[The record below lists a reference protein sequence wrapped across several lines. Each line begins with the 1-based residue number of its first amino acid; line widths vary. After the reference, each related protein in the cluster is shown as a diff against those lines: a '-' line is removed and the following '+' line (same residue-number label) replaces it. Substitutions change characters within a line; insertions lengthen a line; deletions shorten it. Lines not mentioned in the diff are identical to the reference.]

1 MASYIDQE
9 SSKNGLEMSS
19 YSAYSGTGLDQID
32 PFDAGDRNLWR
43 KAEYLG
49 RYLFAA
55 DFLRPHKPDLVTD
68 ISCGLGYGAAELC
81 GVAGRVIGVD
91 ANRALM
97 ESARQRFKMA
107 NLHFLH
113 KDLEEEE
120 LSPEIEEGSA
130 AAVVSFETLEHLLD
144 PFRAVAQFS
153 EILQPGGF
161 FICSVPN
168 VLSESGDSSGL
179 PRNKSHKQWFNF
191 ASLSR
196 LVAQSE
202 MQVIYRLGQSWS
214 KALFRRE
221 QQLSNAK
228 RLTRKL
234 ADEPTLHSPEMM
246 RWLSYVAAYP
256 TVEDV
261 DGSYSIIIVAQKK

>member
-1 MASYIDQE
+1 
-9 SSKNGLEMSS
+9 MSS
-19 YSAYSGTGLDQID
+19 YSAYSGNGLDQID
-32 PFDAGDRNLWR
+32 PFDANDSNLWR

-55 DFLRPHKPDLVTD
+55 DFLRPHKPDLVVD

-81 GVAGRVIGVD
+81 SVADIVIGVD
-91 ANRALM
+91 NDRALM
-97 ESARQRFKMA
+97 ESARQRFLVT
-107 NLHFLH
+107 NLDFLH
-113 KDLEEEE
+113 KNLEKDE
-120 LSPEIEEGSA
+120 LYPEIKDGSV
-130 AAVVSFETLEHLLD
+130 AAVISFETLEHLLD
-144 PFRAVAQFS
+144 PSRALVQFS
-153 EILQPGGF
+153 RILQPDGF

-168 VLSESGDSSGL
+168 VLSESGDSCGL
-179 PRNKSHKQWFNF
+179 PRNRAHKQWFNYG
-191 ASLSR
+191 SLSR

-202 MQVIYRLGQSWS
+202 MRVIYRLGQSWS

-228 RLTRKL
+228 RITRKL
-234 ADEPTLHSPEMM
+234 GDEPTLHSPEMM
-246 RWLSYVAAYP
+246 RWLSYVTAYP

>member
-1 MASYIDQE
+1 
-9 SSKNGLEMSS
+9 MSS
-19 YSAYSGTGLDQID
+19 YSAYSGSGLDQID
-32 PFDAGDRNLWR
+32 PFDASDSNLWR

-49 RYLFAA
+49 RYLFAT
-55 DFLRPHKPDLVTD
+55 DFIRSHKPDLVAD
-68 ISCGLGYGAAELC
+68 ISCGLGYGAGELC
-81 GVAGRVIGVD
+81 NVAGRVIGVD
-91 ANRALM
+91 ANCVLM
-97 ESARQRFKMA
+97 ESARQRHKMP

-113 KDLEEEE
+113 KDLNEEE
-120 LSPEIEEGSA
+120 LSPEIEEGST

-144 PFRAVAQFS
+144 PSRAVAQFS
-153 EILQPGGF
+153 KILQPGGF

-168 VLSESGDSSGL
+168 VLSESGDSAGL

-196 LVAQSE
+196 LVAQNE

-228 RLTRKL
+228 RISLKL
-234 ADEPTLHSPEMM
+234 GDEPSMHSPEMM

-261 DGSYSIIIVAQKK
+261 DGSYSIIIVAQKE

>member
-1 MASYIDQE
+1 VA
-9 SSKNGLEMSS
+9 
-19 YSAYSGTGLDQID
+19 
-32 PFDAGDRNLWR
+32 
-43 KAEYLG
+43 
-49 RYLFAA
+49 
-55 DFLRPHKPDLVTD
+55 D
-68 ISCGLGYGAAELC
+68 ISCGLGYGAAQLC
-81 GVAGRVIGVD
+81 DVAGKVIGVD
-91 ANRALM
+91 GNRDLV

-107 NLHFLH
+107 NLHFIH

-120 LSPEIEEGSA
+120 LSPEIECGSA

-144 PFRAVAQFS
+144 PSRAIAQFS
-153 EILQPGGF
+153 RILQPGGF

-179 PRNKSHKQWFNF
+179 PRNRAHKQWFNF
-191 ASLSR
+191 GSLSR

-214 KALFRRE
+214 KTLFRRE

-228 RLTRKL
+228 RISRKL
-234 ADEPTLHSPEMM
+234 SDEPSLHSPEMM

-256 TVEDV
+256 SVEDV
-261 DGSYSIIIVAQKK
+261 DGSYSIIIVAQKSIYLKREVTHS

>member
-1 MASYIDQE
+1 
-9 SSKNGLEMSS
+9 MSS
-19 YSAYSGTGLDQID
+19 YSAYSGNGLDQID
-32 PFDAGDRNLWR
+32 PFDAGDSNLWR

-55 DFLRPHKPDLVTD
+55 DFLKSHKPDLVAD
-68 ISCGLGYGAAELC
+68 ISCGLGYGSAELC
-81 GVAGRVIGVD
+81 SVAGKVIGVD
-91 ANRALM
+91 GNRALM
-97 ESARQRFKMA
+97 ESARLRFKTA

-113 KDLEEEE
+113 RDLEEEE
-120 LSPEIEEGSA
+120 LSPEIEESSA

-144 PFRAVAQFS
+144 PSRAVAQFS
-153 EILQPGGF
+153 KILQPGGF

-168 VLSESGDSSGL
+168 VLSESGDSCGL
-179 PRNKSHKQWFNF
+179 PRNKAHKQWFNF

-196 LVAQSE
+196 MVQQHE
-202 MQVIYRLGQSWS
+202 MRVIYRLGQSWS

-228 RLTRKL
+228 RISRKL
-234 ADEPTLHSPEMM
+234 GDESVMHSKEMM

-261 DGSYSIIIVAQKK
+261 DGSYSIIIVAQKE